1 MDTNRDGIIDDPLAT
16 KKIGRRSLGLTED
29 EWKFRKNEQRK
40 QRETDR
46 ATTERYQRLVGLACD
61 IIQVYEDA
69 KQKYKVEHP
78 GEEEGCIDYAHECLQ
93 IFCEFTAKDE
103 NFYVKPLPKF
113 RS

>member
-16 KKIGRRSLGLTED
+16 RKIGRRSLGLTED
-29 EWKFRKNEQRK
+29 EWKLRKNEQRK

-46 ATTERYQRLVGLACD
+46 AIAERYQRLVVLACD

-69 KQKYKVEHP
+69 KQEYKVEQLG
-78 GEEEGCIDYAHECLQ
+78 GEEGRIDYAYARLQ
-93 IFCEFTAKDE
+93 KFCESTAKDE
-103 NFYVKPLPKF
+103 DFYVKPLPKF